1 LHELGDGLQHVKSA
15 RTKNQAHD
23 RNSGQ
28 EGHGETL
35 ETKYIFQPKINDTY
49 PSDLNVGSRRLR
61 KLRETSLM
69 QRKGTPSARNGYL
82 CCRSSASKIYPRRN
96 NETLDPA
103 TGSRELFKKSHLTQ
117 EEEEDSYI
125 TWHLSRLH
133 FFGHVSFPR
142 ELNAHH
148 QYVQPAIIEIMF
160 EREVTK

>member
-1 LHELGDGLQHVKSA
+1 MAWGGAGGPPA
-15 RTKNQAHD
+15 RAHPVFG
-23 RNSGQ
+23 RFLKKKLYSFGQ
-28 EGHGETL
+28 EGHSETL

-49 PSDLNVGSRRLR
+49 PSDLNIGSRRLR

-103 TGSRELFKKSHLTQ
+103 TGSRELLKKSHLTQ
-117 EEEEDSYI
+117 EEEEDTYI

-142 ELNAHH
+142 E
-148 QYVQPAIIEIMF
+148 
-160 EREVTK
+160 